1 MGRKYVPRDFSG
13 GSFGPLF
20 RHFFHSRRLETS
32 ISALQEARGAVD
44 QKPPGEEDQTA
55 RLKRLGDRLR
65 EIDRREEGEQ
75 RAEAAS
81 QKDMSGLARG
91 LRISTEFAAG
101 VIVGVALGWA
111 CDRYFGTT
119 PWGLIVFML
128 LGFAAG
134 MMNIM
139 RSAGVWGPPPSDGGG
154 R

>member
-1 MGRKYVPRDFSG
+1 
-13 GSFGPLF
+13 
-20 RHFFHSRRLETS
+20 
-32 ISALQEARGAVD
+32 VD

-75 RAEAAS
+75 RAEAES
-81 QKDMSGLARG
+81 QKDKSGLARG

-101 VIVGVALGWA
+101 VIVGTALGLA
-111 CDRYFGTT
+111 SDRYLGTS

-134 MMNIM
+134 MMSIM